1 MKILVDADAC
11 PVKNIIE
18 TTAQQYKLEVIMICC
33 VNSPVTSQYAQVIIV
48 DGFSQAADIAIVN
61 KTEKGDIVVTHD
73 YGVAAMVLEK
83 GAMAIN
89 PSGKEYTD
97 NNIEELLMQRFINF
111 KARQSGMRTTR
122 FKKRNR
128 EDDEHFKKTFVNL
141 IEKSLLY

>member
-1 MKILVDADAC
+1 MKVLVDADAC

-18 TTAQQYKLEVIMICC
+18 ATAQQYNLEVLMICC
-33 VNSPVTSQYAQVIIV
+33 VNSPVTSDYAEVIIV

-83 GAMAIN
+83 GASAIN

-97 NNIEELLMQRFINF
+97 NNIEGLLMQRFINF
-111 KARQSGMRTTR
+111 KARQSGMRTTH
-122 FKKRNR
+122 FKKRSR
-128 EDDEHFKKTFVNL
+128 EDDGYFKKMFVNL
-141 IEKSLLY
+141 IKRNLLD